1 MTQKEKEIKG
11 FMEKYQ
17 ITYEEAEEMWL
28 FDNDKI
34 EIEEVNQLT
43 EKAKKNFKN
52 YTQGDKQRKKSTR
65 ERKVDNKKAY
75 LLDLCEDGLDGF
87 VTVTGRKTETEIAFE
102 YEGEK
107 YTLKLTRHR
116 EKKA

>member
-1 MTQKEKEIKG
+1 MTAKEKEIKG
-11 FMEKYQ
+11 FMEKYK
-17 ITYEEAEEMWL
+17 ISYEEAEEMWL

-34 EIEEVNQLT
+34 EIEEVNQMT

-52 YTQGDKQRKKSTR
+52 YTQGDKQRKKTTR
-65 ERKVDNKKAY
+65 ERKVDSKKAY
-75 LLDLCEDGLDGF
+75 LLDLCENGLNGF
-87 VTVTGRKTETEIAFE
+87 VKITGRKTETEITFE

-116 EKKA
+116 EKK

>member
-1 MTQKEKEIKG
+1 MTAKEKEIKG
-11 FMEKYQ
+11 FMEKYK
-17 ITYEEAEEMWL
+17 ISYEEAEEMWL

-34 EIEEVNQLT
+34 EIEEINQMT

-52 YTQGDKQRKKSTR
+52 YTQGDKQRKKTTR

-87 VTVTGRKTETEIAFE
+87 VKITGRKTETEIAFE

-116 EKKA
+116 EKK